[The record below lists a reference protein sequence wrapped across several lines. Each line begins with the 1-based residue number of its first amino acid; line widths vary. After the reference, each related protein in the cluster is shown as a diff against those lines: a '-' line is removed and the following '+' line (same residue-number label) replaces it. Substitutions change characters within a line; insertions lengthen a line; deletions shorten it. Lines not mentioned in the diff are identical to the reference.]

1 MDNCKPT
8 LLNKNTFTYF
18 TYLYQIHPSLTVTCN
33 HIDISIN
40 NMAFRWGNLKS
51 SIMFLH
57 RSLAHARE
65 RSRTPILVLLS
76 EAWMHRVEFW
86 FKVSWYTTRIM
97 IQIHEWYHW
106 YGFLTLLWSIIR
118 VTLNLIS
125 ELEKFLN
132 WIDNIPNS
140 LKKVLTLTREANLA
154 HIRFSMARDDF
165 YCSCLNI
172 FLFSGWLMMFAGMKW
187 LLKFYV

>member
-1 MDNCKPT
+1 
-8 LLNKNTFTYF
+8 
-18 TYLYQIHPSLTVTCN
+18 
-33 HIDISIN
+33 
-40 NMAFRWGNLKS
+40 MAFRKDDLKS
-51 SIMFLH
+51 SVIFFYA
-57 RSLAHARE
+57 SE
-65 RSRTPILVLLS
+65 WSWPPILVLS
-76 EAWMHRVEFW
+76 EARMHRVELW

-97 IQIHEWYHW
+97 IQIHEWYNW

-118 VTLNLIS
+118 VTLNLIL

-154 HIRFSMARDDF
+154 HILFSMARDDF

-187 LLKFYV
+187 LLKFYVLEFLHTEIIYTFLPDVWIKDVIHPG